1 MILVNLKNI
10 NPSAVKKRILNI
22 SISALRIFLFTTL
35 AFIVIYPILTQ
46 ISASFMSVSDVFNTS
61 VQYIP
66 KNFTFDNYT
75 ALWSQL
81 DLSSALPMTVQYTLL
96 VAVLQTASATVVGYG
111 LARFKFGLQ
120 KPLFIMAL
128 VSLALPPTLFLI
140 PLYKIFA
147 NFDILGIFE
156 LLTGSSFNLL
166 NSQWCMIILAITS
179 AGYRC
184 GLYIIL
190 MRQYF
195 RGVPKELEEAAYIDG
210 AGTIRTFLS
219 VMLPNARTMMITIGL
234 FSFVWTWLDSDF
246 APTLL
251 YDMPLLSNKFD
262 LIQSILFNKANSEV
276 LRSLYADTAVIITIV
291 PLIILYLFT
300 QKFFVQSIER
310 SGLVG

>member
-1 MILVNLKNI
+1 MKPLKNI
-10 NPSAVKKRILNI
+10 NPGAIRKRTLNL
-22 SISALRIFLFTTL
+22 SVGLLRLFLFTTL
-35 AFIVIYPILTQ
+35 AFVVIYPVLTQ
-46 ISASFMSVSDVFNTS
+46 ISASFMSVSDVYNSS

-66 KNFTFDNYT
+66 KNFTFDNYK
-75 ALWSQL
+75 ALWNEL
-81 DLSSALPMTVQYTLL
+81 ELSKALPLTVQYTLL
-96 VAVLQTASATVVGYG
+96 ISVLQTASATLVGYG
-111 LARFKFGLQ
+111 LARFKFKLN

-147 NFDILGIFE
+147 NFDIFGIYN
-156 LLTGSSFNLL
+156 LITGSHLNLL
-166 NSQWCMIILAITS
+166 NNQWCMVIMAVTA

-210 AGTIRTFLS
+210 AGTVRTFVS
-219 VMLPNARTMMITIGL
+219 IMLPNAKTMMITIGL

-251 YDMPLLSNKFD
+251 YDVPLLSNKFD
-262 LIQSILFNKANSEV
+262 LIQSILYNKANSEV
-276 LRSLYADTAVIITIV
+276 LSSLYADTAVVITIV
-291 PLIILYLFT
+291 PLIILYMFT
-300 QKFFVQSIER
+300 QKFFVQSVER